1 MVISLSL
8 MKDSSH
14 KRHIAKA
21 VTWRIVGTIDTFLL
35 SWVISG
41 DVFTGLKI
49 GFAEVFTKMVF
60 YYLHERMWFKVKLG
74 LKKNGDDSRKRHLAK
89 TVSWRVVGTLDT
101 MLLAW
106 IITGNP
112 VTGVQIGIAEV
123 ITKMIL
129 YYLHE
134 RTWYRFDY
142 GLPNRGRKKLEKAK
156 KETKSTEELVVG
168 NERKK

>member
-1 MVISLSL
+1 

-21 VTWRIVGTIDTFLL
+21 VTWRIVGTIDTILL
-35 SWVISG
+35 SWFISG
-41 DVFTGLKI
+41 DAFIGLKI
-49 GFAEVFTKMVF
+49 GFAEVITKMVF

-74 LKKNGDDSRKRHLAK
+74 LKKNGDDSKKRHLAK

-112 VTGVQIGIAEV
+112 VTGLQIGFAEV
-123 ITKMIL
+123 VTKMIL

-134 RTWYRFDY
+134 RTWYKIDF
-142 GLPNRGRKKLEKAK
+142 GLPNRREKD
-156 KETKSTEELVVG
+156 KEVAEVTEG
-168 NERKK
+168 YGT